1 MRAEIKTQVEYRKT
15 ILKKSLIKE
24 IEGMKRRQIGKEQT
38 RRNPGFPIQETW
50 SLINRSF
57 RKKGERK

>member
-1 MRAEIKTQVEYRKT
+1 MRAEIKTQGEYRKI

-38 RRNPGFPIQETW
+38 RRTPRFPIQETW
-50 SLINRSF
+50 SLISRSF